1 MANAPAPPDTGALAS
16 DHMKLHE
23 LTTAASLQY
32 KLKNYT
38 AAADLFSDALELQD
52 QVHGEMAPENAEL
65 LYQYGR
71 CLFHVAVSSSDVL
84 GGKIAGEE
92 KPKAKSRPKKRDSKG
107 ADEREEERREA
118 VPSAEERL
126 AEEVVEAA
134 VEEREGMKPA
144 AEEGVENKPFFQIT
158 GDDNWL
164 TDEDD
169 EEGEE
174 AEDGEANAEDD
185 DDFAIAYE
193 ILDSARVLLSR
204 QLDALQTDT
213 GNRDASVSANEGNGQ
228 ALDDAGIR
236 QVKERLAEIHDLQGE
251 ISLENERFQDA
262 VNELRACLAVRKEL
276 YPEESA
282 LLAEGHYKLALALEM
297 LSVYAI
303 RDAQRDAAEGKAAED
318 EPEVDEDLLAEAAK
332 EMEAAVSSCKLRIKK
347 GEAELVT
354 MDPAAQETR
363 KQSIKDVNEMVEE
376 MQQRVILFRACAPL
390 CVYLYLSR
398 RLFTLDNKHQ
408 KLYEELMNII
418 KQLHDL
424 RNPPSRMP
432 AAVGP
437 AGAPDGSNPLNS
449 VLGSL
454 LGESPAEQ
462 KARIEQAT
470 KSANDLSGLV
480 RHKKKPIEADQDIA
494 SVANGSSKRKLGD
507 EDDQGRERAKS
518 ARIDEA

>member
-1 MANAPAPPDTGALAS
+1 MANAPAPPDTGALAT

-52 QVHGEMAPENAEL
+52 QIYGEMARENAEL

-92 KPKAKSRPKKRDSKG
+92 KPKVKSRPKKRDSKG

-134 VEEREGMKPA
+134 VEEREGVKPA

-164 TDEDD
+164 TDDD

-204 QLDALQTDT
+204 QLDALKTDT
-213 GNRDASVSANEGNGQ
+213 GNGGASVSANEGNGQ
-228 ALDDAGIR
+228 ALDDTGIR

-303 RDAQRDAAEGKAAED
+303 RDAQRDAAEGKTAAED

-332 EMEAAVSSCKLRIKK
+332 EMEAAISSCKLRIKK
-347 GEAELVT
+347 GEAELAT
-354 MDPAAQETR
+354 MDPAAQETL
-363 KQSIKDVNEMVEE
+363 KQSVKDVNEMVEE
-376 MQQRVILFRACAPL
+376 MQQR
-390 CVYLYLSR
+390 
-398 RLFTLDNKHQ
+398 
-408 KLYEELMNII
+408 
-418 KQLHDL
+418 LHDL

-432 AAVGP
+432 AAIGP

-454 LGESPAEQ
+454 LGENPAEQ

-480 RHKKKPIEADQDIA
+480 RHKKKLIEADQGIA
-494 SVANGSSKRKLGD
+494 SVVNGSSKRKLGD

>member
-52 QVHGEMAPENAEL
+52 QVYGEMAPENAEL

-84 GGKIAGEE
+84 GGKITGEE
-92 KPKAKSRPKKRDSKG
+92 KTKPKSRPKKRDSKG
-107 ADEREEERREA
+107 ADEREEEGREA
-118 VPSAEERL
+118 LPSAERV

-134 VEEREGMKPA
+134 VEERESMKPA
-144 AEEGVENKPFFQIT
+144 AEDGVENKPFFQIT

-174 AEDGEANAEDD
+174 AEDGEANAGED

-204 QLDALQTDT
+204 QLDALKTDT
-213 GNRDASVSANEGNGQ
+213 GNRDASVSANKRNGQ

-236 QVKERLAEIHDLQGE
+236 QIKERLAEIHDLQGE

-297 LSVYAI
+297 SSVYAI
-303 RDAQRDAAEGKAAED
+303 RDAQRDTAEGKVAGD

-332 EMEAAVSSCKLRIKK
+332 EMEAAISSCKLRIKK
-347 GEAELVT
+347 GEAELAT
-354 MDPAAQETR
+354 MDPVAQETQ

-398 RLFTLDNKHQ
+398 RLFTLDNEHQ
-408 KLYEELMNII
+408 ELYGELMNII
-418 KQLHDL
+418 TQLHDL

-432 AAVGP
+432 AVIGP
-437 AGAPDGSNPLNS
+437 AGAPDGNNPLNG

-454 LGESPAEQ
+454 LGESSAEQ

-480 RHKKKPIEADQDIA
+480 RHKKKPVEADQGIA
-494 SVANGSSKRKLGD
+494 SVANGSGKRKLGD

>member
-1 MANAPAPPDTGALAS
+1 
-16 DHMKLHE
+16 MKLHE

-52 QVHGEMAPENAEL
+52 QVYGEMAPENAEL

-92 KPKAKSRPKKRDSKG
+92 KTKPKSRPKKRDSKG
-107 ADEREEERREA
+107 ADEREEEGREA
-118 VPSAEERL
+118 LPSAERV

-134 VEEREGMKPA
+134 VEERESMKPA
-144 AEEGVENKPFFQIT
+144 AEDGVENKPFFQIT

-174 AEDGEANAEDD
+174 AEDGEANAGED

-204 QLDALQTDT
+204 QLDALKTDT
-213 GNRDASVSANEGNGQ
+213 GNRDASVSANKRNGQ

-236 QVKERLAEIHDLQGE
+236 QIKERLAEIHDLQGE

-297 LSVYAI
+297 SSVYAI
-303 RDAQRDAAEGKAAED
+303 RDAQRDTAEGKVAGD

-332 EMEAAVSSCKLRIKK
+332 EMEAAISSCKLRIKK
-347 GEAELVT
+347 GEAGLAT
-354 MDPAAQETR
+354 MDPVAQETQ

-376 MQQRVILFRACAPL
+376 MQQR
-390 CVYLYLSR
+390 
-398 RLFTLDNKHQ
+398 
-408 KLYEELMNII
+408 
-418 KQLHDL
+418 LHDL

-432 AAVGP
+432 AVIGP
-437 AGAPDGSNPLNS
+437 AGAPDGNNPLNG

-454 LGESPAEQ
+454 LGESSAEQ

-480 RHKKKPIEADQDIA
+480 RHKKKPVEADQGIA
-494 SVANGSSKRKLGD
+494 SVANGSGKRKLGD